1 MAEEEENEEEQAPQ
15 EAPKRSPIM
24 FVVIGVVVLLL
35 IVIVVIIMLL
45 MGGEETQESITK
57 RKQQAAKEVNAAKL
71 GPVFD
76 GLEQFIV
83 NLADSS
89 GRRYLKTQM
98 QLELSNKGAIEE
110 VTNKLP
116 LIRDVIIRILSS
128 KTYESISTEAGK
140 AKLKEELIGSMNAK
154 LIDGEIVNVFFTK
167 FVVQ

>member
-1 MAEEEENEEEQAPQ
+1 MADEENEEEQKPQ
-15 EAPKRSPIM
+15 EAPKRSPMM
-24 FVVIGVVVLLL
+24 FIVIGVVVLLL
-35 IVIVVIIMLL
+35 IVIIVAILL
-45 MGGEETQESITK
+45 LLGGEETQESITK
-57 RKQQAAKEVNAAKL
+57 RKQQAAKEVSAAKL
-71 GPVFD
+71 GPVFA
-76 GLEQFIV
+76 EMQQFIV

-98 QLELSNKGAIEE
+98 QLELSNKGVIEE

-140 AKLKEELIGSMNAK
+140 AKLKEELMGSINAK
-154 LIDGEIVNVFFTK
+154 LIDGEVANIFFTK